1 MVAQSSLV
9 LNTSLTDMNIKH
21 KLTVIAI
28 LLVAGICNHATAQ
41 SLTVDEMVVVLIDAV
56 DVPANETGVI
66 AEINVHEGHAV
77 TAGQQLGMLDDRK
90 ARLQE
95 SLARTQLEIA
105 TEMAGNALATDVA
118 KKKLAEQQQLAKQHE
133 ITREIAGRKAEND
146 VRVLASSKT
155 EAVAKNELDRA
166 TRARQE
172 YVDSVSRSEIDGLR
186 LTYEKTRLETQQAD
200 FELKIDVLH
209 AATEKEAA
217 TGHALSIERSK
228 IEVEQAIADQRVQQ
242 LQAQLQQHQ
251 TQLAALTTLQH
262 KIVSPI
268 GGVVVQRFRHKGD
281 WVTAGDP
288 VVRVIRLNR
297 LRAEGF
303 VPSETID
310 HLRQNRSVQLTIEMG
325 ADKTVQR
332 EGEIVFIS
340 PEIDPVNNEVRF
352 WVEFDNPELDV
363 LPGMRLSLRSKS

>member
-21 KLTVIAI
+21 KLTAIAI
-28 LLVAGICNHATAQ
+28 LLVTGVCNHATAQ

-209 AATEKEAA
+209 AASENEAA

-268 GGVVVQRFRHKGD
+268 SGVVVQRFRNKGD

-310 HLRQNRSVQLTIEMG
+310 QLRQNRIVQLTIEMG

-363 LPGMRLSLRSKS
+363 LPGMRLRLRSKS